1 MLSRDY
7 SENLGNLQSTSMSPS
22 TCEPAGGSTLDTHQY
37 PAPSGVE
44 LTTAA
49 FQSHMPI
56 PLLTTG
62 NGHGNRDPTGDSQ
75 RNPRVAQNIPRQI
88 THGPS
93 SRPLRSEPGDLP
105 GALALINCIPPSGY
119 NHAVVQN
126 QPSDT
131 ETVRNTISANLC
143 EYGWP
148 HVGAVRDRI
157 FTDLG
162 ALFRLVL
169 TSQAPIMHPLQFPG
183 ASLLGSLASGVPV
196 VEYLAN
202 IWDNYSPEMNSAT
215 LLSDFIQGLQVIT
228 LEMILFLEDPLRHEI
243 KLFCLDCGSDTTT
256 KYGNVVNMSK
266 LAEVM
271 RENASRLGGITPEL
285 KLDIQIRFLFE
296 ILSRCFYVG
305 CFLHGGVD
313 ASSTSLAPRLTL
325 DCWLYETEIL
335 ETRGNFNPVSDDLVR
350 MYGMGKKELRWLQNN
365 PAEKER
371 IEQILTLERYHVLK
385 SRLGVNATED
395 IREQLCFCYFEIRN
409 RREFFS
415 SQLGQDTSQPPS
427 STRFKFTRNPS
438 RMLQPDH
445 HQRILA
451 RKREFKIAKIMVDRV
466 WKELVNRTDL
476 RKSVPRHRCDAV
488 FHVTDMPPKPSNW
501 SILPLHEKKRLLG
514 FPTEDHPTHP
524 DFYRLA
530 DTWLEQSL
538 SSENYEAMVGTA
550 RLHDTTPLSPPGT
563 NQPVAQTVIK
573 GTGSAS
579 AEQIASIYSR
589 RTEPP
594 YVPFKYAP
602 DPRSLRLPPSFLQG
616 PSSQARSTPALSV
629 KALDSHAAA
638 TEGLGEQAGPSNSR

>member
-1 MLSRDY
+1 
-7 SENLGNLQSTSMSPS
+7 MSPS
-22 TCEPAGGSTLDTHQY
+22 TCEPAGGSRPNTHQY

-62 NGHGNRDPTGDSQ
+62 NGHGNRDYTGDSQ
-75 RNPRVAQNIPRQI
+75 RNPRVAQNISRQI
-88 THGPS
+88 AHGPS

-119 NHAVVQN
+119 NHAVIQN
-126 QPSDT
+126 QPSDA
-131 ETVRNTISANLC
+131 ETVWNTISANLR

-148 HVGAVRDRI
+148 YVGAVRDRI
-157 FTDLG
+157 FTDLST
-162 ALFRLVL
+162 LFRLVL
-169 TSQAPIMHPLQFPG
+169 TSQAPIMHPFQFPG
-183 ASLLGSLASGVPV
+183 ASLLGRLALGVPV

-215 LLSDFIQGLQVIT
+215 LLSDFIQGLQFIT
-228 LEMILFLEDPLRHEI
+228 REMILFLGDQIRNEI

-256 KYGNVVNMSK
+256 KCGNVVNKSK

-271 RENASRLGGITPEL
+271 RENASRLGGITSEL
-285 KLDIQIRFLFE
+285 KLEIQIRFLFE

-313 ASSTSLAPRLTL
+313 ASSTYLAPRLAL

-335 ETRGNFNPVSDDLVR
+335 ETGSNFNPVSDDLIR

-365 PAEKER
+365 PNEKER
-371 IEQILTLERYHVLK
+371 MEQILTLDRYYILK
-385 SRLGVNATED
+385 ACLGVNATED

-415 SQLGQDTSQPPS
+415 SQLGPGTSQPSS
-427 STRFKFTRNPS
+427 STRFEFTRNPN
-438 RMLQPDH
+438 RMLQPDQ
-445 HQRILA
+445 HQGILA

-466 WKELVNRTDL
+466 WKEVVNRTDL

-488 FHVTDMPPKPSNW
+488 FHVTDMPPKPSDW
-501 SILPLHEKKRLLG
+501 SFLPLHEKKRLLG

-524 DFYRLA
+524 DFYSLA

-550 RLHDTTPLSPPGT
+550 RLHDTTPLSPPVA
-563 NQPVAQTVIK
+563 NQPVAQAVIE

-594 YVPFKYAP
+594 YVPFKYSP

-616 PSSQARSTPALSV
+616 PSSQACSTAALSV
-629 KALDSHAAA
+629 EALDSHAAV